1 MEKCVCVN
9 YVCSICLDTFYLV
22 LSFHP
27 FLSFISSFIEVNLDH
42 PSPPAACHH
51 YVFPG
56 LVSLWTVSHLHHD
69 AEVFDVI
76 FLRLNQLI
84 ENKPERKEGGH
95 ECSGGKCREP
105 VQ

>member
-1 MEKCVCVN
+1 M
-9 YVCSICLDTFYLV
+9 V
-22 LSFHP
+22 LSFHL
-27 FLSFISSFIEVNLDH
+27 FLSFIVSFIEVNLDH
-42 PSPPAACHH
+42 PLSPAACHY

-76 FLRLNQLI
+76 FLRLNELI
-84 ENKPERKEGGH
+84 ENKPEQKEGGH
-95 ECSGGKCREP
+95 ECSGGKCREL